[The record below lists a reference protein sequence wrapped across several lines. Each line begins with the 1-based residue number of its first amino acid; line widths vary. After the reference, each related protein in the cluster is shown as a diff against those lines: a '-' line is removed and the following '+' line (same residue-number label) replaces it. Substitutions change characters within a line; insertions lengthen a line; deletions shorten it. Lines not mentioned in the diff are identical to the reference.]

1 MINFQ
6 FDPADLEYS
15 AKVSDKRLEKAALLI
30 GDKMVK
36 RIIAIALFFLGAKRK
51 QISEMLNM
59 PLGTL
64 FTLLNR
70 FHNCGTEAFS
80 MKAAVEKIE
89 QPAHRAKVFYEHAGT
104 QTCLIFSEEP
114 LKLSLKKNNPLQHKI
129 LVLSFFNWG
138 IISCTEAVKHLGFT
152 ERHVRDLGQK
162 LESGDVD
169 GLIDKRRGQQQDYSF
184 TAEVKAELIQ
194 QFSFNVITG
203 KTISSQQ
210 LCQQVNEACRT
221 HITDRSIR
229 LHMKK
234 LGLPTIRS
242 SLLKMVNDFKKNSP
256 N

>member
-6 FDPADLEYS
+6 FDPWDLEYS
-15 AKVSDKRLEKAALLI
+15 AKVSSKRLEKAALLI

-51 QISEMLNM
+51 QISEMLNI
-59 PLGTL
+59 PLGTF
-64 FTLLNR
+64 FTFLSR
-70 FHNCGTEAFS
+70 FHNCGTDAFS
-80 MKAAVEKIE
+80 MKAAVDKIE
-89 QPAHRAKVFYEHAGT
+89 QPAHRAQVIYEHAGT
-104 QTCLIFSEEP
+104 RTCLIFSEEP
-114 LKLSLKKNNPLQHKI
+114 LKLSLKKNNPLQHKV

-138 IISCTEAVKHLGFT
+138 IISCTEAAKHLGFT
-152 ERHVRDLGQK
+152 ESHIRDLSQT
-162 LESGDVD
+162 LEACDVD
-169 GLIDKRRGQQQDYSF
+169 GLIDKRKGQQQDYSF

-203 KTISSQQ
+203 KTVSSQQ
-210 LCQQVNEACRT
+210 LCQQVNEACST

-234 LGLPTIRS
+234 LGLSTIRR
-242 SLLKMVNDFKKNSP
+242 SLFKMVDDFKKNSP